1 MPSSDKTIR
10 LPAERLRVAA
20 LLDARAFWQF
30 CLCGLIAAVAYLA
43 LTPTP
48 PSALTTGWDK
58 LNHVLAFVALSWSA
72 CLGSGGS
79 RRGLWRLAI
88 GLLAFGGLIEIAQLY
103 VPGRSGEWG
112 DLLADTIG
120 IGFGT
125 ALALALSAFAAASAR
140 R

>member
-1 MPSSDKTIR
+1 MPSSDETHA
-10 LPAERLRVAA
+10 LPAGRATAAA
-20 LLDARAFWQF
+20 LLDARLFWKF
-30 CLCGLIAAVAYLA
+30 CLGVLIAAVAYLA

-79 RRGLWRLAI
+79 RRWLWRLAI
-88 GLLAFGGLIEIAQLY
+88 GLLAFGALIEIAQLY
-103 VPGRSGEWG
+103 VPGRSSEWG

-125 ALALALSAFAAASAR
+125 ALALMLSAFAAAPR